1 MIFKGYKLAQKL
13 IEELG
18 GRVAPTQEFVVVQVG
33 NDPVSDLYVSKKK
46 EIADELGVNFRHL
59 RFKQDISEEELIGQI
74 SKLNSDL
81 RVKGILIQM
90 PLPSHIERVKIAKQI
105 SKDKDVDGFNFILGE
120 ADFKTYPPT
129 ILAIDEILDF
139 YQIKKEGK
147 KILIIGG
154 GFLVGAP
161 LKVFWE
167 NKKLKPSTLGPDDEK
182 YEQKIKESDIVV
194 MATGGGGRFSSKDF
208 KSGATV
214 IDASTVS
221 DDGKIRGDIGPEN
234 WPEDKNLVPVPGG
247 VGPVTVAQLYRNFF
261 NLSQH
266 P

>member
-1 MIFKGYKLAQKL
+1 MIFKGYKLAEKL
-13 IEELG
+13 TKELSS
-18 GRVAPTQEFVVVQVG
+18 RAAPTKQFVVIQVG
-33 NDPVSDLYVSKKK
+33 NDPVSGLYVSKKK

-59 RFKQDISEEELIGQI
+59 KLDNDITEEELIGQI
-74 SKLNSDL
+74 EELNIDL
-81 RVKGILIQM
+81 RVGGILIQL
-90 PLPSHIERVKIAKQI
+90 PLPSHIDRIKIAKQI
-105 SKDKDVDGFNFILGE
+105 SKDKDVDGFSFILGK

-161 LKVFWE
+161 LKLFWE
-167 NKKLKPSTLGPDDEK
+167 NKKLEPSVLKQDDSR
-182 YEQKIKESDIVV
+182 YAQKIKESDIVV
-194 MATGGGGRFSSKDF
+194 MATGGGGSFSSEDF

-214 IDASTVS
+214 VDASTVS
-221 DDGKIRGDIGPEN
+221 DDGKIRGDITPEN

-261 NLSQH
+261 DL
-266 P
+266 